1 MIIYT
6 HLSDNLKNMKE
17 ENTII
22 FRAHM
27 SSFDVAILYRFMI
40 KRISKGY
47 SSSETSFLMGYNIDL
62 IKKKED
68 LKSIG
73 FSLEEIHLFKN
84 AMEEHSIKT
93 YLPGHEVQKQTSD
106 YCLIKRIEPSQIQLK
121 MLRIAAEGS
130 EELIFQL
137 QEENPGYARY
147 ELAEA
152 ESFAEAKA
160 ILNVLFEGRLFFSP
174 QIPLVIYQRCRSA
187 VGNEGISPRHVQAA
201 LSELTKKKDF
211 PKLKRIRSNDYGCMY
226 EKVFE

>member
-1 MIIYT
+1 
-6 HLSDNLKNMKE
+6 MKE

-27 SSFDVAILYRFMI
+27 SSFNVAILYRFMI

-47 SSSETSFLMGYNIDL
+47 SSSETSFLMGYNSDL

-68 LKSIG
+68 LKNIG

-84 AMEEHSIKT
+84 AMEERSLKT
-93 YLPGHEVQKQTSD
+93 FLPGQEIQKQSSD
-106 YCLIKRIEPSQIQLK
+106 YCLIKKTEPSQIQLK
-121 MLRIAAEGS
+121 MLRIAPDNS

-137 QEENPGYARY
+137 QEENLAYATY
-147 ELAEA
+147 ELADA
-152 ESFAEAKA
+152 ESLAEAKA
-160 ILNVLFEGRLFFSP
+160 ILNVLFESRLFFSP

-187 VGNEGISPRHVQAA
+187 VGNDGISPRHVQAA
-201 LSELTKKKDF
+201 LLELTKKKDF